1 MSRIFICLAALALF
15 FVGTPQSASAHTSAL
30 DDFVDVAT
38 SVIRQA
44 TSPCY
49 CGWTPRFARSHHSF
63 HRSSFVRSRHYAYRN
78 VYVAPHRYARRNVYI
93 APRCRSDYRSHRR
106 YH

>member
-49 CGWTPRFARSHHSF
+49 CGWTPRFFRSHHSF
-63 HRSSFVRSRHYAYRN
+63 HRSSFVRSHRYAYRN

-106 YH
+106 H